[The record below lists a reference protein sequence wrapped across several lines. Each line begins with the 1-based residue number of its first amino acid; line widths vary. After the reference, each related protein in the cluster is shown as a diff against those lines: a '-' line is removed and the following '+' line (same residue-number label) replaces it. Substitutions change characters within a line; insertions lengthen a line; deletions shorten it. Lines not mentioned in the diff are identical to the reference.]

1 MSYVDLNKYGFTTA
15 ADYSGLNPGNLTS
28 VLSLST
34 IRVPYFELYRLMI
47 NTSAIPSAGNLP
59 SIVQQTPLF
68 NGSSLTS
75 LTGAFPAAVTKGNLV
90 VVGVSLLDSVDGANG
105 AVSAMTLGA
114 SADNFGRVVT
124 ATGGDTGPSSFLWA
138 DPSAQQASTAL
149 AVTMTGGTGTNLAV
163 GQGYEIAGMLATSSA
178 ATCFDAAASGT
189 AVVNTSTGTKSA
201 ATSAGG
207 TTVANEMLIGMGM
220 GSAGSAWTLAPPGGN
235 SVMASFVGR
244 PAAGYFCNAAA
255 AWSQLGAAG
264 AAGAFGLSATAGANY
279 WGLVSGAFL
288 PSADAGG
295 AEAFPFTVAID
306 GVTWDTQQT
315 VAGVGYTYTLGQSPL
330 YLNTGQTL
338 QILWNGL
345 DTATYLQYAQQF
357 NITAWFRYDPSVQ
370 PST

>member
-34 IRVPYFELYRLMI
+34 IRVPYFELYRLMV

-59 SIVQQTPLF
+59 SIVQQTPVF

-75 LTGAFPAAVTKGNLV
+75 LTGAFPKAVTKGNLV

-105 AVSAMTLGA
+105 SVSAVTLGA
-114 SADNFGRVVT
+114 NADHFGQAVF
-124 ATGGDTGPSSFLWA
+124 ATGGQTGPSSYLWA
-138 DPSAQQASTAL
+138 DPSAQQTSTAL

-163 GQGYEIAGMLATSSA
+163 GQGYEIANMLATSSA
-178 ATCFDAAASGT
+178 ASCYDAPACGF
-189 AVVNTSTGTKSA
+189 AVVNTSSGTKSA
-201 ATSAGG
+201 VTNAGG
-207 TTVANEMLIGMGM
+207 TAQANEMIIGMGM
-220 GSAGSAWTLAPPGGN
+220 GSAGSAWTLTPPGGN
-235 SVMASFVGR
+235 SAGASFVNR
-244 PAAGYFCNAAA
+244 PAAGYFCNEAS
-255 AWSQLGAAG
+255 AWSQAG
-264 AAGAFGLSATAGANY
+264 AAGASGAFGLSMTSGLAY
-279 WGLVSGAFL
+279 WGLVSGAFF
-288 PSADAGG
+288 PAADAGG

-315 VAGVGYTYTLGQSPL
+315 VPGVGYTYTLGQSPL